1 MASKNLWAD
10 LSQLEIVR
18 TPRTVLL
25 EQAQYLT
32 QAAKG
37 LLEGRVDDESID
49 LAAAGF
55 RFDLNVRVPAL
66 NNFSVNILWIEHGL
80 ELYPVRLMARRP
92 VRDVSCANESE
103 FEKAIESVLSSPE
116 VKTLLSRLLS
126 QLR

>member
-37 LLEGRVDDESID
+37 ILEGRVDDESID
-49 LAAAGF
+49 VAAAGF
-55 RFDLNVRVPAL
+55 RYDLNVRVPAL
-66 NNFSVNILWIEHGL
+66 NNFLVTVLWIEHGL

-92 VRDVSCANESE
+92 VRDVSCANEAE
-103 FEKAIESVLSSPE
+103 FEKAIESILTSPE
-116 VKTLLSRLLS
+116 VKTVLSRLLS
-126 QLR
+126 QVK